1 MADGA
6 ACPRATL
13 LPRTGVSVGGLC
25 KIVKMKRKLYIETY
39 GCQMNFAD
47 SDVLAAILSPRYE
60 RTDDYKQA
68 DLILM
73 NTCSIR
79 DHAEQRV
86 LNRLREFAA
95 MKKRRAGL
103 YIGIVGCMAERM
115 KEELL
120 EEALKVDL
128 VVGPDAY
135 RSLPALLD
143 RLEAEGEKGLDVE
156 LSKEETYHDIIP
168 LRAAENKVS
177 AFVSI
182 MRGCQN
188 FCTYCVVPYTRGVER
203 SRPADSIVEEA
214 RRLFGEGY
222 REVTLL
228 GQNVNSY
235 RYDDISFARL
245 MAAVAGVNPL
255 LRVRFATSHPK
266 DLSDEL
272 LEVMAAYPNI
282 CHAIHLPVQSGSTSM
297 LKRMNRK
304 YTREHYLQRVA
315 AIRRF
320 LPDASLSTDIIAG
333 FCGETEAE
341 HQETLSLMR
350 EVGYD
355 SAFMFKYSDRPGT
368 FAHRH
373 YQDDIPEEEKT
384 RRLNEII
391 ALQNELSLAC
401 NQPYIGRTVEVLVE
415 GVSEKRGRQYIGRN
429 SQNKVVLFEP
439 TEAVVHPGDYVQV
452 RVTRC
457 SAVTLLGELA

>member
-1 MADGA
+1 
-6 ACPRATL
+6 
-13 LPRTGVSVGGLC
+13 
-25 KIVKMKRKLYIETY
+25 MKPKLYIETY

-47 SDVLAAILSPRYE
+47 SDVLAAILAPRYD
-60 RTDDYKQA
+60 RTDAYKSA

-79 DHAEQRV
+79 DHAEQKV
-86 LNRLREFAA
+86 LNRLREFVAL
-95 MKKRRAGL
+95 KKRRAGL
-103 YIGIVGCMAERM
+103 HIGIVGCMAERM
-115 KEELL
+115 KDELL
-120 EEALKVDL
+120 EEALRVDL

-135 RSLPALLD
+135 RQIPDLLD
-143 RLEAEGEKGLDVE
+143 QLEAGGGKGLAVA
-156 LSKEETYHDIIP
+156 LSEEETYHDIIP

-188 FCTYCVVPYTRGVER
+188 FCAYCVVPYTRGAER
-203 SRPADSIVEEA
+203 SRPMDSIVDEV
-214 RRLFGEGY
+214 RRLWDEGY

-235 RYDDISFARL
+235 HFGEIGFPRL
-245 MAAVAGVNPL
+245 MAEVAAVNPQ

-272 LEVMAAYPNI
+272 LEVMAAHANI
-282 CHAIHLPVQSGSTSM
+282 FPDIHLPVQAGSDSM

-304 YTREHYLQRVA
+304 YTRQHYLQRVA
-315 AIRRF
+315 AIRRY
-320 LPDASLSTDIIAG
+320 LPDVSLSTDIIAG

-350 EVGYD
+350 DVGYD

-373 YQDDIPEEEKT
+373 YTDDIPEAEKT

-391 ALQNELSLAC
+391 ALQTELSLVC
-401 NQPYIGRTVEVLVE
+401 NQKYVGRTVEVLVE

-429 SQNKVVLFEP
+429 PQNKVVLFEP
-439 TEAVVHPGDYVQV
+439 TEAVVRPGDYVQV
-452 RVTRC
+452 RVTHC
-457 SAVTLLGELA
+457 SAVTLLGELV

>member
-1 MADGA
+1 
-6 ACPRATL
+6 
-13 LPRTGVSVGGLC
+13 
-25 KIVKMKRKLYIETY
+25 MKPKLYIETY

-47 SDVLAAILSPRYE
+47 SDVLAAILAPRYD
-60 RTDDYKQA
+60 RTDAYKSA

-79 DHAEQRV
+79 DHAEQKV
-86 LNRLREFAA
+86 LNRLREFVAL
-95 MKKRRAGL
+95 KKHRAGL
-103 YIGIVGCMAERM
+103 HIGIVGCMAERM
-115 KEELL
+115 KDELL
-120 EEALKVDL
+120 EEALRVDL

-135 RSLPALLD
+135 RQIPDLLD
-143 RLEAEGEKGLDVE
+143 QLEAGGGKGLAVA
-156 LSKEETYHDIIP
+156 LSEEETYHDIIP
-168 LRAAENKVS
+168 LRAAENQVS

-188 FCTYCVVPYTRGVER
+188 FCAYCVVPYTRGAER
-203 SRPADSIVEEA
+203 SRPMDSIVDEV
-214 RRLFGEGY
+214 RRLWDEGY

-235 RYDDISFARL
+235 RFGEIGFPRL
-245 MAAVAGVNPL
+245 MAEVAAVSPQ

-272 LEVMAAYPNI
+272 LEVMAAHANI
-282 CHAIHLPVQSGSTSM
+282 CPAIHLPVQAGSDSM

-304 YTREHYLQRVA
+304 YTRQHYLQRVA
-315 AIRRF
+315 AIRRY
-320 LPDASLSTDIIAG
+320 LPDVSLSTDIIAG

-373 YQDDIPEEEKT
+373 YTDDIPEAKKT

-391 ALQNELSLAC
+391 ALQTELSLAC
-401 NQPYIGRTVEVLVE
+401 NQKYVGRTVEVLVE

-429 SQNKVVLFEP
+429 PQNKVVLIEP
-439 TEAVVHPGDYVQV
+439 TEAVVRPGDYVQV

-457 SAVTLLGELA
+457 SAVTLLGELV

>member
-1 MADGA
+1 
-6 ACPRATL
+6 
-13 LPRTGVSVGGLC
+13 
-25 KIVKMKRKLYIETY
+25 MKPKLYIETY

-47 SDVLAAILSPRYE
+47 SDVLAAILAPRYE
-60 RTDDYKQA
+60 RTEAYKEA
-68 DLILM
+68 DLILI

-86 LNRLREFAA
+86 LNRLREFVA
-95 MKKRRAGL
+95 MKRRRAGL
-103 YIGIVGCMAERM
+103 HIGIVGCMAERM
-115 KEELL
+115 KDELL
-120 EEALKVDL
+120 EEALRVDL

-135 RSLPALLD
+135 RRIPDLLD
-143 RLEAEGEKGLDVE
+143 RLAAEGEKGLAVD

-188 FCTYCVVPYTRGVER
+188 FCAYCVVPYTRGAER
-203 SRPADSIVEEA
+203 SRPMDSIVDEVG
-214 RRLFGEGY
+214 RLFDEGY

-235 RYDDISFARL
+235 RFGDIGFPRL
-245 MAAVAGVNPL
+245 MAEVAAVNPQ

-272 LEVMAAYPNI
+272 LDVMASHANI
-282 CHAIHLPVQSGSTSM
+282 CHAIHLPVQAGSDSM

-315 AIRRF
+315 AIRRY
-320 LPDASLSTDIIAG
+320 LPDTSLSTDIIAG

-350 EVGYD
+350 EVCYD

-373 YQDDIPEEEKT
+373 YVDDIPEAEKT

-391 ALQNELSLAC
+391 ALQTDLSLVC
-401 NQPYIGRTVEVLVE
+401 NQKYVGRTVEVLVE

-439 TEAVVHPGDYVQV
+439 TEAVVKPGDYVQV

-457 SAVTLLGELA
+457 TAVTLLGELV

>member
-1 MADGA
+1 
-6 ACPRATL
+6 
-13 LPRTGVSVGGLC
+13 
-25 KIVKMKRKLYIETY
+25 MKPKLYIETY

-47 SDVLAAILSPRYE
+47 SDVLAAILAPRYD
-60 RTDDYKQA
+60 RTDAYKSA

-79 DHAEQRV
+79 DHAEQKV
-86 LNRLREFAA
+86 LNRLREFVAL
-95 MKKRRAGL
+95 KKRRSGL
-103 YIGIVGCMAERM
+103 HIGIVGCMAERM
-115 KEELL
+115 KDELL
-120 EEALKVDL
+120 EEALRVDL

-135 RSLPALLD
+135 RQIPDLLD
-143 RLEAEGEKGLDVE
+143 QLEAGGGKGLAVA
-156 LSKEETYHDIIP
+156 LSEEETYHDIIP

-188 FCTYCVVPYTRGVER
+188 FCAYCVVPYTRGAER
-203 SRPADSIVEEA
+203 SRPMDSIVDEV
-214 RRLFGEGY
+214 RRLWDEGY

-235 RYDDISFARL
+235 RFGEIGFPRL
-245 MAAVAGVNPL
+245 MAEVAAVNPQ

-272 LEVMAAYPNI
+272 LEVMAAHANI
-282 CHAIHLPVQSGSTSM
+282 CPAIHLPVQAGSDSM

-304 YTREHYLQRVA
+304 YTRQHYLQRVA
-315 AIRRF
+315 AIRRY
-320 LPDASLSTDIIAG
+320 LPDVSLSTDIIAG

-373 YQDDIPEEEKT
+373 YTDDIPEAEKT

-391 ALQNELSLAC
+391 ALQTELSLAC
-401 NQPYIGRTVEVLVE
+401 NQKYVGRTVEVLVE

-429 SQNKVVLFEP
+429 PQNKVVLFEP
-439 TEAVVHPGDYVQV
+439 TEAVVRPGDYVQV

-457 SAVTLLGELA
+457 SAVTLLGELV